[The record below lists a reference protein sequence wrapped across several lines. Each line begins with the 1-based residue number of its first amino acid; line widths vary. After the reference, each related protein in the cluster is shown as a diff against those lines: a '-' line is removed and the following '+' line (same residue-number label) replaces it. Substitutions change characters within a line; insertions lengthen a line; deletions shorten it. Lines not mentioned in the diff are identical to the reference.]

1 MKYSE
6 QIKMAFRSILSNK
19 MRSFLTVLGIIIG
32 IASVVAILSVGK
44 GVTNNVSGT
53 FNDLGNTSISI
64 SVDKKA
70 DNSEKIT
77 LSDLEDLKESVS
89 SIKYISPNNSMA
101 VTGVSS
107 SKENDVILISGTP
120 DVQYTSGVMNK
131 QIISGRYFN
140 QEEFNNAENVVV
152 ISEETAAYFFPNK
165 KNIIGETITL
175 KNTQGNVSAKVI
187 GVTKGSNTNLLG
199 NNDDDNV
206 PKYVSMPIT
215 ATNYFQKGINLFS
228 DITVIVHN
236 QDEIKKASL
245 QIVNF
250 LMAQH
255 DVENKDIYIAKNYLQ
270 MFEQIN
276 GVLDLFIQFIA
287 SVAGIA
293 LIVGGIGVMNI
304 MLVSVTERTKEIGIR
319 KALGATDKDIKK
331 QFLIE
336 SLILCLMGGI
346 VGVILG
352 ALLTKLFSI
361 ALSVNSHI
369 DIITV
374 ISVLI
379 FSSVIGLF
387 FGVYPAKKASQLN
400 PIDALRYE

>member
-152 ISEETAAYFFPNK
+152 VSEETAAYFFPNK

-187 GVTKGSNTNLLG
+187 GVTKGSNTNLLD

-352 ALLTKLFSI
+352 AVLTKLFSI

>member
-107 SKENDVILISGTP
+107 SKENDVILINGTP

-152 ISEETAAYFFPNK
+152 VSEETAAYFFPNK

-352 ALLTKLFSI
+352 AVLTKLFSI

>member
-77 LSDLEDLKESVS
+77 LSDLGDLKESVS

-120 DVQYTSGVMNK
+120 DVQYTSGVMDK

-152 ISEETAAYFFPNK
+152 VSEETAAYFFPNK

-236 QDEIKKASL
+236 QDEIKKSSL

-352 ALLTKLFSI
+352 AVLTKLFSI